1 MNNYYLILKKDIK
14 DNLEKQLN
22 KHIKIINKKKC

>member
-22 KHIKIINKKKC
+22 KLIKIINKKKY